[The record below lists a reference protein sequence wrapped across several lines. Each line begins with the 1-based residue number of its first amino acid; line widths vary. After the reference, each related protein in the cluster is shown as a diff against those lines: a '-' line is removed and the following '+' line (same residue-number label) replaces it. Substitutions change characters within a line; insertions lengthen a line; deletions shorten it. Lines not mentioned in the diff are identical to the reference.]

1 MRRYPFATAIMAAL
15 ALPGAAVAQSATAN
29 ESYTKTVEGSFEDVT
44 FAVEQAIINDGL
56 VIDLKSHVGDMLSR
70 TREDVGGKTELF
82 TGADIYSFCSALV
95 SRQVMEADIAN
106 IQFCPYNIFV
116 YQTPDDEGRVIVGHR
131 IYPGETMAPV
141 NEMLTRLV
149 DTASE

>member
-1 MRRYPFATAIMAAL
+1 MTRHHLAAVLVTAL
-15 ALPGAAVAQSATAN
+15 ALPGAAAAQAAGEAAN
-29 ESYTKTVEGSFEDVT
+29 YTKTVEGAFEDIT

-70 TREDVGGKTELF
+70 TREDVGGETELF

-95 SRQVMEADIAN
+95 SRQVMEAEITN

-116 YQTPDDEGRVIVGHR
+116 YQTSDAEGQVVVGHR
-131 IYPGETMAPV
+131 IYPGETMVPV

-149 DTASE
+149 DTATE